1 MNLISLNLKAVTPL
15 ELYFESNLK
24 QCEEHFMMAFV
35 IKGYT
40 EQQLIDLNTELA
52 RMKKLPDGGLS
63 IIKTIAVKLDLLKEF
78 NMKLKGL
85 KWHLA

>member
-24 QCEEHFMMAFV
+24 QYEEHFMMAFA

-52 RMKKLPDGGLS
+52 RMKTS
-63 IIKTIAVKLDLLKEF
+63 RWRIIHNK
-78 NMKLKGL
+78 NNSN
-85 KWHLA
+85 

>member
-1 MNLISLNLKAVTPL
+1 MNLINLNLKAITPL

-24 QCEEHFMMAFV
+24 QCEEHFIMAFV

-40 EQQLIDLNTELA
+40 KQQLLDLNTELD

-63 IIKTIAVKLDLLKEF
+63 VIKTIAIKLDLLKEF

-85 KWHLA
+85 I